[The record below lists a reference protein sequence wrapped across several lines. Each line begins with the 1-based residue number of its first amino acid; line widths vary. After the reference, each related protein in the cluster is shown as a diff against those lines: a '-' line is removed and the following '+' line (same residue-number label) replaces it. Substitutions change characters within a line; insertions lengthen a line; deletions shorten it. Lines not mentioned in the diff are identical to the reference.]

1 MARARFVFALL
12 LAILLAP
19 LARAQN
25 AIAVENALP
34 GNPASEWDVSGAGS
48 ANIQGFATDISAAP
62 GGTVQFKIATPS
74 SNYRI
79 DIYRLG
85 WYGGLGARKVATIPS
100 TQVTPRSQPACI
112 NDAATGLIDC
122 GNWGVSASW
131 TVPASAVSGIYVAR
145 PVRQDGGSAG
155 QASHIVFVVR
165 DDIGGSKILFQT
177 SDTTWQAYNQYG
189 GNSLYVG
196 GPGTNPGRAYK
207 VSYNRPFTTRGTG
220 AEDWVFNAEY
230 PMVRWLEGNGYD
242 VSYSTGVDTDRRGAE
257 LLEHQLFLSVGHD
270 EYWSGPQRANVEAAR
285 AAGVNLGF
293 FSGNEVFWKTR
304 WENSYRTL
312 VTYKETH
319 ANAKIDPVANVWTGT
334 WRDPRA
340 FNPEGGKP
348 ENGLTGTIFT
358 INCCTDAMQV
368 PEADGKL
375 RLWRNTSV
383 ATLAPGQTATL
394 GPNTLG
400 YEWDEDLDNGA
411 RPPGLVRLSSAT
423 WDEPS
428 RILDYGSNY
437 GAGTGTHHLT
447 LYRHASGALVFGA
460 GSVQWSWGLDDVH
473 DRGDDPADVRM
484 QQATVNL
491 LADLG
496 AQPTT
501 LQGGLGAATASTDL
515 TPPTTT
521 ITAPPNGASV
531 AGPITVSG
539 TASDVGGRVGAV
551 EVSVDG
557 GASWHPASGRETWSY
572 TFTPAGL
579 GPIAIHARAADDSA
593 NLEAPGAV
601 ITVTEVPP
609 ACPCSL
615 WSTLALPAKPAEN
628 DPQPIEVGVKFQPE
642 ADGFIT
648 GLRFYKG
655 PGNGG
660 SHVGHLWTSA
670 GTLLAQA
677 TFASET
683 ATGWQQV
690 ALATPVAVTSGQTY
704 VASYHSD
711 AGNYAVDENYFAT
724 AYENP
729 PLRAPADGELGG
741 NGLYGYGPSA
751 FPINT
756 FQAENYWVD
765 VVFETPAPPTCPSD
779 PDADG
784 VCNVSGFG
792 PVDNCPI
799 VANAT
804 QTDTDGDGVGDACD
818 NCPIALNATQTDADG
833 DGVGDVCDDCPAVP
847 NATQTDADGDGVG
860 DVCDDCPAV
869 PNATQTD
876 ADGDGVGDA
885 CDDCPV
891 VPNTPQTDADGDGV
905 GDVCDDCP
913 AVPNATQT
921 DADGDGVGDACDN
934 CVSVPNP
941 RVTPDEASFLGAN
954 PWATL
959 TGGQRDD
966 DHDGYGNK
974 CDGKF
979 PGVAGLF
986 VSNGD
991 LIEWRTANTK
1001 NRTLDQC
1008 GTAGT
1013 HPCAIYDLDETGLF
1027 IGNGDLI
1034 QWRTLN
1040 TKQPGPK
1047 CPSCPLACA
1056 AGSEGTCGP
1065 IP

>member
-1 MARARFVFALL
+1 M
-12 LAILLAP
+12 
-19 LARAQN
+19 
-25 AIAVENALP
+25 
-34 GNPASEWDVSGAGS
+34 
-48 ANIQGFATDISAAP
+48 
-62 GGTVQFKIATPS
+62 
-74 SNYRI
+74 
-79 DIYRLG
+79 
-85 WYGGLGARKVATIPS
+85 
-100 TQVTPRSQPACI
+100 
-112 NDAATGLIDC
+112 
-122 GNWGVSASW
+122 
-131 TVPASAVSGIYVAR
+131 
-145 PVRQDGGSAG
+145 
-155 QASHIVFVVR
+155 
-165 DDIGGSKILFQT
+165 
-177 SDTTWQAYNQYG
+177 
-189 GNSLYVG
+189 
-196 GPGTNPGRAYK
+196 
-207 VSYNRPFTTRGTG
+207 
-220 AEDWVFNAEY
+220 
-230 PMVRWLEGNGYD
+230 
-242 VSYSTGVDTDRRGAE
+242 
-257 LLEHQLFLSVGHD
+257 
-270 EYWSGPQRANVEAAR
+270 
-285 AAGVNLGF
+285 
-293 FSGNEVFWKTR
+293 
-304 WENSYRTL
+304 
-312 VTYKETH
+312 
-319 ANAKIDPVANVWTGT
+319 
-334 WRDPRA
+334 
-340 FNPEGGKP
+340 
-348 ENGLTGTIFT
+348 
-358 INCCTDAMQV
+358 
-368 PEADGKL
+368 
-375 RLWRNTSV
+375 
-383 ATLAPGQTATL
+383 
-394 GPNTLG
+394 
-400 YEWDEDLDNGA
+400 
-411 RPPGLVRLSSAT
+411 
-423 WDEPS
+423 
-428 RILDYGSNY
+428 
-437 GAGTGTHHLT
+437 
-447 LYRHASGALVFGA
+447 
-460 GSVQWSWGLDDVH
+460 
-473 DRGDDPADVRM
+473 
-484 QQATVNL
+484 
-491 LADLG
+491 
-496 AQPTT
+496 
-501 LQGGLGAATASTDL
+501 
-515 TPPTTT
+515 
-521 ITAPPNGASV
+521 
-531 AGPITVSG
+531 SG

-615 WSTLALPAKPAEN
+615 WSNLTLPDKPAEN

-677 TFASET
+677 TFTSET

-756 FQAENYWVD
+756 YQAENYWVD

-784 VCNVSGFG
+784 VCNVAGFG

-818 NCPIALNATQTDADG
+818 NCPIA
-833 DGVGDVCDDCPAVP
+833 P

-860 DVCDDCPAV
+860 DVCDNCPAS
-869 PNATQTD
+869 PTRPRRTRTGMASATPATTARSSRTRPRRTRTGMGSATSATTARSSPTRPRRTRTGMGRRRLRQL
-876 ADGDGVGDA
+876 
-885 CDDCPV
+885 P
-891 VPNTPQTDADGDGV
+891 
-905 GDVCDDCP
+905 DVT
-913 AVPNATQT
+913 NATQT

-941 RVTPDEASFLGAN
+941 RVTPDQASFLGAN

-974 CDGKF
+974 CDAKF

-991 LIEWRTANTK
+991 LTSGVPPTRRTGRWTSAE
-1001 NRTLDQC
+1001 RWD
-1008 GTAGT
+1008 A
-1013 HPCAIYDLDETGLF
+1013 PVRDLRSGRDGAVHLEAT
-1027 IGNGDLI
+1027 
-1034 QWRTLN
+1034 
-1040 TKQPGPK
+1040 
-1047 CPSCPLACA
+1047 
-1056 AGSEGTCGP
+1056 
-1065 IP
+1065 